1 MQRKLMTELENTKS
15 IFGKKLKESKDEA
28 DHWKTQLELMAED
41 NAKQK
46 QRLSEEKHRLHGE
59 NRQLKSRYN
68 LKPSHYG
75 TYCIYNIQAKC
86 YRF

>member
-46 QRLSEEKHRLHGE
+46 QRLSEEIHRLHGE

-68 LKPSHYG
+68 
-75 TYCIYNIQAKC
+75 
-86 YRF
+86 